1 MDIKRE
7 RSIVRA
13 VGRYLARAAKAL
25 IVSELMAIVYAGHKK
40 S

>member
-7 RSIVRA
+7 GSIIRA

-25 IVSELMAIVYAGHKK
+25 IVSKLMAIVYARHRK